1 MLQASAHREKAT
13 GDRENK
19 SSFKLLPEEDETDS
33 ELNTPKVSTNDAV
46 SVQTKCGPKTHLHKV
61 KARFPDICGQLL
73 VNFI

>member
-46 SVQTKCGPKTHLHKV
+46 SKCGPQTHLHKV
-61 KARFPDICGQLL
+61 KARFPYICGQLL